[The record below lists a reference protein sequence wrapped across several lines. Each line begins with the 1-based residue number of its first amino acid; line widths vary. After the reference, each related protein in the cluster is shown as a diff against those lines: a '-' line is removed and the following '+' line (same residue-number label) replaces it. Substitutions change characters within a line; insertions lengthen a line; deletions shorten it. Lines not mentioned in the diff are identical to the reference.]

1 MPMSKV
7 KTVDDFYRD
16 SKKLI
21 GKVVHAPG
29 DNPETH
35 QVFYD
40 GAEVH
45 FIKMNA
51 FSIGCDNPL
60 FTDPTYAAKTRYGML
75 IALPTYLATVRYTV
89 ARGAFGDYP
98 ISGLVAGADW
108 EWNDVIR
115 VNDKFVSS
123 LVYDDVFEK
132 SGTTGRLIF
141 TRTLASYWNQH
152 KELVGIG
159 HGHWIGV
166 GRPEA
171 AEATAK
177 GRGFSETMI
186 YERGTYHYSEEEI
199 QKIVYAYEHEELRGA
214 MPRYW
219 EEVNVGDKLPPI
231 VKGPLTTQDLFNYH
245 AQHEGLSRP
254 GYSFGAAFRLNR
266 GDSLNDVTGWPYE
279 GGYWEHY
286 DWSLC
291 RCRGLPQPFDV
302 GYSRAM
308 HGAHFVTNWMG
319 DDGFLRRLYVQFRKP
334 NYYGDTTWFNGEV
347 TKKYIDR
354 VGDVEYGAVDI
365 KIVGTNQIG
374 EVSAPGTATVY
385 LPSRGKPVVLPI
397 PHSDRYQDYE
407 EYLRECE
414 EERKTPSV

>member
-1 MPMSKV
+1 MS
-7 KTVDDFYRD
+7 TVPTVEDFYKD
-16 SKKLI
+16 SKKLV
-21 GKVVHAPG
+21 GKVVRSPG
-29 DNPETH
+29 GKPETH
-35 QVFYD
+35 QVYYD

-51 FSIGCDNPL
+51 LSIGCDNPL
-60 FTDPTYAAKTRYGML
+60 FTDPAYAANTRYGTL

-108 EWNDVIR
+108 EWTDLIR

-123 LVYDDVFEK
+123 FVYDDVFEK

-141 TRTLASYWNQH
+141 TRTLANYWNHH
-152 KELVGIG
+152 KELVGTG

-171 AEATAK
+171 TEATAK

-199 QKIVYAYEHEELRGA
+199 NQIVSAYENEERRGA
-214 MPRYW
+214 IPRYW
-219 EEVNVGDKLPPI
+219 EEVNIGDKLSPV
-231 VKGPLTTQDLFNYH
+231 VKGPLTTGDLFNYH
-245 AQHEGLSRP
+245 AQHEGLSRQ
-254 GYSFGAAFRLNR
+254 GYSFGAAFRMNR
-266 GDSLNDVTGWPYE
+266 GDSLNDITGWPYE

-291 RCRGLPQPFDV
+291 KCRGLPQPFDV

-319 DDGFLRRLYVQFRKP
+319 DEGFLRRLYVQFRKP

-347 TKKYIDR
+347 TKKYIDK
-354 VGDVEYGAVDI
+354 VGDIEYGAVDI

-397 PHSDRYQDYE
+397 PHAERYQDYE
-407 EYLRECE
+407 EYLKKCD
-414 EERKTPSV
+414 EERKNPSV